1 MRSKEKTQKFIRGTF
16 RIADTMLFSFLLM
29 LPILPY
35 IKVSVH
41 RWIAIPVYLLI
52 AAIVFL
58 LRWRCRS
65 ISRKK
70 QSFQIEEQQQIE
82 HILLL
87 SDEALS
93 DRFGKEHFILV
104 RKEHPDRFDIMEA
117 IRKHA
122 DAIGLF
128 SEDAA
133 LHDLILS
140 YSPQTAIYL
149 RKDLLRAYNPNIGK
163 DNTIKGRA
171 FDKILLK
178 HNRYFIL
185 GILFLAASFFLRSKI
200 YYRMIATVCLI
211 IASVSG
217 ILGHRKSC
225 KNFLIFLDK
234 MDD

>member
-1 MRSKEKTQKFIRGTF
+1 
-16 RIADTMLFSFLLM
+16 MLFSFLLM

-35 IKVSVH
+35 INVSVH
-41 RWIAIPVYLLI
+41 RWIVIPVYLLI

-58 LRWRCRS
+58 LRRRYRS

-133 LHDLILS
+133 LQDLILS
-140 YSPQTAIYL
+140 YSPQTAVYL
-149 RKDLLRAYNPNIGK
+149 RKDLLRAYNPDIGK
-163 DNTIKGRA
+163 DNTVKERA
-171 FDKILLK
+171 FGKILLK
-178 HNRYFIL
+178 YNRYFIL

-211 IASVSG
+211 IASVSD
-217 ILGHRKSC
+217 ILGHRKSN